1 MLDKE
6 DEIMAGRLAGKV
18 ALITGAASGQGR
30 AAARLFALE
39 GAKVVVT
46 DVAVEGG
53 QETVRLVQAS
63 GGAAMF
69 VQMDVSKAA
78 EVERGVRVTVQ
89 TYGGLHILYN
99 NAAMW
104 KPGFDN
110 RVIELEEAAW
120 DTILSVNLKG
130 VYLCCKYGIP
140 ELIKAGGG
148 AVINTASIAGLIGS
162 GQPTHTYAA
171 SKGGVIALTRAMAMA
186 YAKDKVRVNVI
197 CPGGVDTPMIAPL
210 LTSEQVRER
219 FAAGHPI
226 GRMGTPEDIAYCAL
240 YLASDE
246 SSWVTGAVFTID
258 GGYTAQ

>member
-1 MLDKE
+1 
-6 DEIMAGRLAGKV
+6 MAGRLTGKV

-30 AAARLFALE
+30 AAARLFAQE
-39 GAKVVVT
+39 GARVVVT
-46 DVAVEGG
+46 DVMEEGG
-53 QETVRLVQAS
+53 EETVGLVRADGGEAS
-63 GGAAMF
+63 F
-69 VQMDVSKAA
+69 TVMDVSQAA
-78 EVERGVRVTVQ
+78 EVEHGVRFATQ
-89 TYGGLHILYN
+89 TYGGLHVLYN

-110 RVIELEEAAW
+110 RVVELTEDAW
-120 DTILSVNLKG
+120 DKILSVNLKG

-148 AVINTASIAGLIGS
+148 SVINTASIAGLIGS

-171 SKGGVIALTRAMAMA
+171 SKGGVIALTRATAMA

-210 LTSEQVRER
+210 LTEEKVRQR
-219 FAAGHPI
+219 FAANHPL
-226 GRMGTPEDIAYCAL
+226 GRMGTAEDIAHCAL

-246 SSWVTGAVFTID
+246 SSWVTGSVFTID